1 MPRRCGRAPWRRGA
15 PRPYV
20 VHIGLTP
27 HRWGG
32 FSRENWEFETHRRR
46 TLDEHAKTGSAMQR
60 SIKENPTRVEQAIE
74 TYREQIHL
82 AAEREGELTRLAAR
96 SDSRGE
102 NRLAS
107 LVS

>member
-32 FSRENWEFETHRRR
+32 FSRENWEFETHSYNIINEQELLEAGDQLVEYLAQHAQATPRGTRPTGTAAPRTAPPLRLVRR
-46 TLDEHAKTGSAMQR
+46 TTA
-60 SIKENPTRVEQAIE
+60 
-74 TYREQIHL
+74 
-82 AAEREGELTRLAAR
+82 
-96 SDSRGE
+96 
-102 NRLAS
+102 
-107 LVS
+107 